1 MSSRPFH
8 HGNLRA
14 VLLEEAE
21 SVLRQDGVD
30 GLSLRDLARRAGVSH
45 GAPRSHF
52 ADRQALLDALAERG
66 FARLTTLV
74 QRALDAGGPPRA
86 QFGRVGQ
93 AYVDFAV
100 DDAALME
107 LMFAAKGSAAAPPVQ
122 QAAARLFH
130 VLDAAMGEA
139 DPTDQGGSRERFTL
153 LFAATMQGIAALIA
167 SGRTPRSQGEV
178 LVADAMEA
186 MLTSDLGLRAVT
198 RR

>member
-1 MSSRPFH
+1 MTTRPFH

-66 FARLTTLV
+66 FARLTTRV
-74 QRALDAGGPPRA
+74 ERALGHDGPPRA
-86 QFGRVGQ
+86 QFDRI
-93 AYVDFAV
+93 ARTYVDFAV

-107 LMFAAKGSAAAPPVQ
+107 LMFATKGSAAAPAVG
-122 QAAARLFH
+122 QAAVRLFA
-130 VLDAAMGEA
+130 VLDASLGPA
-139 DPTDQGGSRERFTL
+139 DPEDTTGARGRFTL
-153 LFAATMQGIAALIA
+153 LFAATMQGIAALVA
-167 SGRTPRSQGEV
+167 SGRVPRATGDT
-178 LVADAMEA
+178 LVTDAMES
-186 MLTSDLGLRAVT
+186 MLTSELGGRAVT